1 MNVSFTLLAERLWQS
16 DNPETTRDI
25 ILSLGFNGL
34 VFQRW
39 SLDYIE
45 NWEGRIAEGFLEHYY
60 GAELDQFCPIAKA
73 IHSWS
78 RSYTFAEAREQVH
91 SDCANASR
99 VESLFRQ
106 FGMED
111 GVVLL
116 TGQNTLRSSVIL
128 TSAHSTK
135 GLFEELGGLLYF
147 AADKLTRQLHQDH
160 PLLTHVPR
168 KNPELS
174 EMQSKILQM
183 QIDHPEL
190 SKAEMALSLGLSV
203 KTLHAHHKKI
213 AKKNGVTTFAGAV
226 IKTMREAQR

>member
-1 MNVSFTLLAERLWQS
+1 MNPRFALLVERLWQS

-25 ILSLGFNGL
+25 LLNLGFNGL

-39 SLDYIE
+39 NLDHIE
-45 NWEGRIAEGFLEHYY
+45 NWEDRIAEGFIEHYY
-60 GAELDQFCPIAKA
+60 GAQLDQYCPIAKA

-78 RSYTFAEAREQVH
+78 RSYTFAEARAAAS
-91 SDCANASR
+91 SDQENAAR

-106 FGMED
+106 FGMVD

-116 TGQNTLRSSVIL
+116 TGQNSLRSSVIL
-128 TSAHSTK
+128 TSAEPAKQIYS
-135 GLFEELGGLLYF
+135 EYGGVLYF
-147 AADKLTRQLHQDH
+147 AADKLTKQLHSGH

-168 KNPELS
+168 KNPALS
-174 EMQSKILQM
+174 EMQTKILQM

-190 SKAEMALSLGLSV
+190 SNSEMATALGLSP

-213 AKKNGVTTFAGAV
+213 AKKHGVTTFAGAV
-226 IKTMREAQR
+226 IKRMKEMQ

>member
-1 MNVSFTLLAERLWQS
+1 VKLSSTLLIKRLWQS

-25 ILSLGFNGL
+25 ILNLGFNGL

-39 SLDYIE
+39 NLDYIE
-45 NWEGRIAEGFLEHYY
+45 NWEGKIAEGFLEHYY
-60 GAELDQFCPIAKA
+60 GAQLDQHCPIAKA

-78 RSYTFAEAREQVH
+78 RSYTFAEARAGSNGDQE
-91 SDCANASR
+91 NAAR

-106 FGMED
+106 FGMVD

-116 TGQNTLRSSVIL
+116 TGQNNLRSSVIL
-128 TSAHSTK
+128 TSATPTQK
-135 GLFEELGGLLYF
+135 LFEEFGGVLYF
-147 AADKLTRQLHQDH
+147 AADKLTRQLNSDH

-168 KNPELS
+168 ENPVLS
-174 EMQSKILQM
+174 EMQTKILQM

-190 SKAEMALSLGLSV
+190 SNSEMANALGLSP

-226 IKTMREAQR
+226 IKRLKESQ

>member
-1 MNVSFTLLAERLWQS
+1 MNVSFALLIERLWQS

-25 ILSLGFNGL
+25 ILNLGFNGL

-39 SLDYIE
+39 NLDHIE

-60 GAELDQFCPIAKA
+60 GAQLDQYCPIAKA

-78 RSYTFAEAREQVH
+78 RSYTFAEARAGATGDSEK
-91 SDCANASR
+91 ASR

-106 FGMED
+106 FGMVD

-116 TGQNTLRSSVIL
+116 TGKNNLRSSVIL
-128 TSAHSTK
+128 TSAQPIK
-135 GLFEELGGLLYF
+135 QVFDEFGGVLYF
-147 AADKLTRQLHQDH
+147 AADKLTNQLHSGH
-160 PLLTHVPR
+160 SMLTHVPR
-168 KNPELS
+168 ENPALS
-174 EMQSKILQM
+174 EMQTKILQM

-190 SKAEMALSLGLSV
+190 SNSEMALALGLSP

-226 IKTMREAQR
+226 IKRLKESS

>member
-1 MNVSFTLLAERLWQS
+1 VNLSSTLLIKRLWQS

-25 ILSLGFNGL
+25 ILNLGFNGL

-39 SLDYIE
+39 NLDYIE
-45 NWEGRIAEGFLEHYY
+45 NWEGQIAQGFLEHYY
-60 GAELDQFCPIAKA
+60 GAQLDQYCPIAKA

-78 RSYTFAEAREQVH
+78 RSYTFAEARAASNGDQQ
-91 SDCANASR
+91 NAAR

-106 FGMED
+106 FGMVD

-116 TGQNTLRSSVIL
+116 TGQNSLRSSVIL
-128 TSAHSTK
+128 TSATPTQV
-135 GLFEELGGLLYF
+135 LFEEFGGVLYF
-147 AADKLTRQLHQDH
+147 AADKLTRQLYGDH

-168 KNPELS
+168 ENPVLS
-174 EMQSKILQM
+174 EMQTKILQM

-190 SKAEMALSLGLSV
+190 SNSEMASALGLSP

-226 IKTMREAQR
+226 IKRLKESQ

>member
-1 MNVSFTLLAERLWQS
+1 MSVSFALLIERLWQS
-16 DNPETTRDI
+16 DGPETTRDI
-25 ILSLGFNGL
+25 ILNLGFNGL

-45 NWEGRIAEGFLEHYY
+45 NWEGKIEDGFLEHYY
-60 GAELDQFCPIAKA
+60 GAQLDQYCPIAKA

-78 RSYTFAEAREQVH
+78 RSYTFSQARSQAGPETEH
-91 SDCANASR
+91 TKR
-99 VESLFRQ
+99 VESVFQQ
-106 FGMED
+106 FGMND

-116 TGQNTLRSSVIL
+116 TGPNHLRSSVIL
-128 TSAHSTK
+128 TSESPVQET
-135 GLFEELGGLLYF
+135 FDQLGGILYF
-147 AADKLTRQLHQDH
+147 AADKLTRQLRPGH

-168 KNPELS
+168 ENPTLS
-174 EMQSKILQM
+174 EMQAKILQM

-190 SKAEMALSLGLSV
+190 SKNEMALALGLSP

-226 IKTMREAQR
+226 IKKLKES

>member
-1 MNVSFTLLAERLWQS
+1 MNASFAALIEQLWWS

-25 ILSLGFNGL
+25 LLNLGFNGL

-39 SLDYIE
+39 NLDYIE
-45 NWEGRIAEGFLEHYY
+45 NWEGKIAEGFLEHYY
-60 GAELDQFCPIAKA
+60 GAQLDQYCPIAKA

-78 RSYTFAEAREQVH
+78 RSYTFAEARAAAHTDPE
-91 SDCANASR
+91 NAAR

-106 FGMED
+106 FGMVD
-111 GVVLL
+111 GVVML

-128 TSAHSTK
+128 TSAKPTQQ
-135 GLFEELGGLLYF
+135 LFNELGGVLYF
-147 AADKLTRQLHQDH
+147 AADKITKQLDSKN

-168 KNPELS
+168 ENPVLS
-174 EMQSKILQM
+174 EMQTKILQM

-190 SKAEMALSLGLSV
+190 SNSEMATALGLSP

-226 IKTMREAQR
+226 IKRLKETQ

>member
-1 MNVSFTLLAERLWQS
+1 MTVSFALLMERLWQS
-16 DNPETTRDI
+16 DSPETTRDI

-39 SLDYIE
+39 SPDYIE

-60 GAELDQFCPIAKA
+60 GAQLDQHCPIAKA
-73 IHSWS
+73 IHTWS
-78 RSYTFAEAREQVH
+78 RSYTFTQARSQPGADTE
-91 SDCANASR
+91 NAQR
-99 VESLFRQ
+99 VERLFQQ
-106 FGMED
+106 FGMQD

-116 TGQNTLRSSVIL
+116 TGPNNLRSSVIL
-128 TSAHSTK
+128 TSSGPVDK
-135 GLFEELGGLLYF
+135 EFEMFGGMLYF
-147 AADKLTRQLHQDH
+147 AADKLTRQLGPGH

-168 KNPELS
+168 ENPTLS
-174 EMQSKILQM
+174 EMQTKILQM

-190 SKAEMALSLGLSV
+190 SKNEMALALGLSP

-226 IKTMREAQR
+226 IKKLKES

>member
-1 MNVSFTLLAERLWQS
+1 MNADFALLIERLWQS

-25 ILSLGFNGL
+25 ILNLGFNGL

-39 SLDYIE
+39 NLEYIE

-60 GAELDQFCPIAKA
+60 GAQLDQYCPIAKA

-78 RSYTFAEAREQVH
+78 RSYTFAEARAG
-91 SDCANASR
+91 ANGDQENATR

-106 FGMED
+106 FGMVD

-116 TGQNTLRSSVIL
+116 TGKNALRSSVIL
-128 TSAHSTK
+128 TSAQPAQK
-135 GLFEELGGLLYF
+135 IFNDYGGVLYF
-147 AADKLTRQLHQDH
+147 AADKLTKQLHSGH
-160 PLLTHVPR
+160 SLLTHVPR
-168 KNPELS
+168 ENPVLS

-190 SKAEMALSLGLSV
+190 SNSEMASALGLSP

-226 IKTMREAQR
+226 IKRLKETQ

>member
-1 MNVSFTLLAERLWQS
+1 MSVSFALLIERLWQS
-16 DNPETTRDI
+16 DGPETTRDI
-25 ILSLGFNGL
+25 ILNLGFNGL

-45 NWEGRIAEGFLEHYY
+45 NWEGKIEDGFLEHYY
-60 GAELDQFCPIAKA
+60 GAQLDQYCPIAKA

-78 RSYTFAEAREQVH
+78 RSYTFSQARSQAGPDAEHTQ
-91 SDCANASR
+91 R
-99 VESLFRQ
+99 VESVFQQ
-106 FGMED
+106 FGMND

-116 TGQNTLRSSVIL
+116 TGPNHLRSSVIL
-128 TSAHSTK
+128 TSATPVQET
-135 GLFEELGGLLYF
+135 FDQLGGILYF
-147 AADKLTRQLHQDH
+147 AADKLTRQLRPGH

-168 KNPELS
+168 ENPLLS
-174 EMQSKILQM
+174 DMQAKILQM

-190 SKAEMALSLGLSV
+190 SKNEMALALGLSP

-226 IKTMREAQR
+226 IKKLKES

>member
-1 MNVSFTLLAERLWQS
+1 MSVSFALLIERLWQS
-16 DNPETTRDI
+16 DGPETTRDI
-25 ILSLGFNGL
+25 ILNLGFNGL

-45 NWEGRIAEGFLEHYY
+45 NWEGRIEDGFLEHYY
-60 GAELDQFCPIAKA
+60 GAQLDQFCPIAKA

-78 RSYTFAEAREQVH
+78 RSYTFTQARSQAGADTE
-91 SDCANASR
+91 NAQR
-99 VESLFRQ
+99 VESVFQQ
-106 FGMED
+106 FGMND

-116 TGQNTLRSSVIL
+116 TGPNHLRSSVIL
-128 TSAHSTK
+128 TSATPVQET
-135 GLFEELGGLLYF
+135 FDQLGGILYF
-147 AADKLTRQLHQDH
+147 AADKLTRQLRPGH

-168 KNPELS
+168 ENPTLS
-174 EMQSKILQM
+174 DMQAKILQM

-190 SKAEMALSLGLSV
+190 SKNEMALALGLSP

-226 IKTMREAQR
+226 IKKLKES